1 MPRPQNYVP
10 KNSPER
16 RLLITKALVKDIL
29 SPRASTT
36 AASGNSSSS
45 SSSTQPPWW
54 KRYFGCFSRS
64 CRRSSPSPSSTGGRR
79 SIKTKTKYKYKRI
92 NNRSKSIKK

>member
-1 MPRPQNYVP
+1 MPRPQSYVP
-10 KNSPER
+10 KSSPER

-29 SPRASTT
+29 SPRASTI

-45 SSSTQPPWW
+45 STQTPWW

-64 CRRSSPSPSSTGGRR
+64 CRRASPSSAATGGRR
-79 SIKTKTKYKYKRI
+79 SIKAKTKYKYKRI